1 MYQVIIVLDEF
12 NSKNYYY
19 SYVAADGNIEC
30 EELPPYQDID
40 KARACWWDADNA
52 AWVYDNEKYNK
63 IVETKQRQR
72 KEATEAAA
80 KTAAQPT
87 ISEMSDAVLE
97 LAESISDIESAL
109 AELGSIVGEGV

>member
-40 KARACWWDADNA
+40 KARACWWDADNS
-52 AWVYDNEKYNK
+52 AWVYDEEKYQEIISKKYQENA
-63 IVETKQRQR
+63 IA
-72 KEATEAAA
+72 EAIKAEAE
-80 KTAAQPT
+80 AQPA
-87 ISEMSDAVLE
+87 INELSYAVME
-97 LAESISDIESAL
+97 LASCISDIEVAI
-109 AELGSIVGEGV
+109 AELGDIVGKGA